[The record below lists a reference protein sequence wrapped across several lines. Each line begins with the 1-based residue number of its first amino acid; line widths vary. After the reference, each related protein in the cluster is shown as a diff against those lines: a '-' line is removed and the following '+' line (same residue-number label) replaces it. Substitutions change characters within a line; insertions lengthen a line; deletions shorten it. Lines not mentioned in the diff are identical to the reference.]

1 MKGIATVLG
10 AAMVVSTAQG
20 DMVTS
25 FTSSPGLVGQGSF
38 SGEVSWDY
46 SGTGRRGSLA
56 VTLGNTSE
64 TELGGYLTAFGF
76 NVVDGLHLK
85 FQRRISENISRRWRM
100 VRRVEADP
108 LGTLDFGLSLTR
120 RFRGHGD
127 ASEGLAQEMQRTFRF
142 TVRGPESLLQELTPI
157 SFLDESGG
165 QRAFIAHYRGF
176 SDGSTDLVAAALPA
190 PGALPLLAMGFG
202 VTRRRRAR

>member
-1 MKGIATVLG
+1 MKGIAMAMG
-10 AAMVVSTAQG
+10 ALAVASAAQG
-20 DMVTS
+20 ALTP
-25 FTSSPGLVGQGSF
+25 FASSPGLVGLGAF
-38 SGEVSWDY
+38 TGTVEWEY
-46 SGTGRRGSLA
+46 SGTGHRGSLA
-56 VTLGNTSE
+56 VTIGNTSD
-64 TELGGYLTAFGF
+64 TELGGYMTAFGF
-76 NVVDGLHLK
+76 NVVDGLHLR

-100 VRRVEADP
+100 VRRIEADP
-108 LGTLDFGLSLTR
+108 LGTLDFGMSLTR

-202 VTRRRRAR
+202 VTRRRRTR